1 MEAFLDEEEEKKE
14 ETTDDANSTDQTAE
28 GDQGKSVGELK
39 EEDLTDEGLI
49 DLDTLYFPWLSLIWK
64 RDFEIPW
71 FSLIFP
77 DAGHPV

>member
-49 DLDTLYFPWLSLIWK
+49 DLDTLYFP
-64 RDFEIPW
+64 
-71 FSLIFP
+71 
-77 DAGHPV
+77 